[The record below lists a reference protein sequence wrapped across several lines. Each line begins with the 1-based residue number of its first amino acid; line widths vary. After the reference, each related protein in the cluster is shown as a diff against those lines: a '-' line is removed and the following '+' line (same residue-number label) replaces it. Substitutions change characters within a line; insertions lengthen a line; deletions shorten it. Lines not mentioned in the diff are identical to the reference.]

1 MDWILGLQRAIDY
14 VEEHIRELIDYEE
27 VAKKAYSSSFHFQ
40 RVFSTICG
48 YTLGDYIRF
57 RRLSLAG
64 SELAGGN
71 IKVIDAAMKY
81 GYETPESFSR
91 AFTRFHGVSPS
102 QVKKGAALKSFSRL
116 SVKLI
121 LSGGNKMDYRIE
133 KKEAFDVVLR
143 KKSFPKQHEITT
155 REISKFWGECQSD
168 GTIDAICKY
177 IHRNNIF
184 DKCIV
189 GVSLGAETASTDEYF
204 PYGIGAHYNGEKIS
218 EEYLT
223 VEKIPA
229 HTYAVFKC
237 TGTMPEAFQKVYKY
251 ICTEFLPASEYE
263 PCGIEIEAYPS
274 ADVQNPDYTCEIWIA
289 VKKKNM

>member
-1 MDWILGLQRAIDY
+1 MDWITGLQRAVDY
-14 VEEHIRELIDYEE
+14 VEEHITEPIDYEE
-27 VAKKAYSSSFHFQ
+27 EAKRAYSSSFHFQ

-48 YTLGDYIRF
+48 YGLGDYIRF

-64 SELAGGN
+64 SELADEKV
-71 IKVIDAAMKY
+71 KVIDTALKY
-81 GYETPESFSR
+81 GYDSPESLSR
-91 AFTRFHGVSPS
+91 AFTRFHGVAPS
-102 QVKKGAALKSFSRL
+102 QVKHGATLKSFSRL

-133 KKEAFDVVLR
+133 KKESFDVILR
-143 KKSFPKQHEITT
+143 KKQFPKQHEVTT
-155 REISKFWGECQSD
+155 GEISKFWGECQSD

-177 IHRNNIF
+177 IHPNNIF

-189 GVSLGAETASTDEYF
+189 GVSFGAETASTDEDF
-204 PYGIGAHYNGEKIS
+204 PYGIGAHYNGEKIV

-237 TGTMPEAFQKVYKY
+237 IGTMPEAFQRVYKY
-251 ICTEFLPASEYE
+251 ICTEFFPASEYE
-263 PCGIEIEAYPS
+263 PCGVEIEAYPS
-274 ADVQNPDYTCEIWIA
+274 ADVQNPDYTCEVWIA
-289 VKKKNM
+289 VEKKK